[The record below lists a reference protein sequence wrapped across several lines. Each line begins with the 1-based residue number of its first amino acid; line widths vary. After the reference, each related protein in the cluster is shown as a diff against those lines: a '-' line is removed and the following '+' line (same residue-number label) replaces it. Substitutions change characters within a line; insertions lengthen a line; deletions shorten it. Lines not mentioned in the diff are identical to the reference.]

1 MKLMDQLKYT
11 LFIRTWGFLK
21 VPMIAWLR
29 PTVVE
34 FSSDLV
40 AIDIPLSRRSKNH
53 LNSMYFG
60 AMCVGADVAGGI
72 LAMHFIEKDK
82 LPINL
87 VFADLKVDFL
97 KKALGRTRFTC
108 SDGGK
113 IKGLIDEAMASGE
126 RAAGKVT
133 VIATCPELS
142 ANEPVAIF
150 ELTISLKKRNPK
162 RET

>member
-142 ANEPVAIF
+142 ENEPVAIF